1 MHTNWHRA
9 SGRSK
14 SRVSISETWQ
24 RSITPSVA
32 CNTRATA
39 AWQNLQQLSLAPDH
53 KRQIVMA
60 AISGQNTQ
68 VLVINNNSS
77 GTRTRIRAGPTT
89 SMAINLKVRLYLV
102 EHFCPQLAT
111 AAGPLWLS
119 AALSGGSIKRRLTYS
134 TLSPPLLP
142 YRLGSR
148 MYNAINSCHFL
159 KYLTAKQTGKQA
171 AKEQR
176 KGRQKKH
183 KQQRA
188 EETPSTEEASVA
200 IIIII
205 IILIIMIMIIIKLL
219 LFLLGQYFSFV
230 AIGDRA
236 RLFAQQFP
244 RHSYLFM
251 YAPHPLECVCVCV
264 CCPAHPLKSSLII

>member
-1 MHTNWHRA
+1 
-9 SGRSK
+9 
-14 SRVSISETWQ
+14 
-24 RSITPSVA
+24 
-32 CNTRATA
+32 
-39 AWQNLQQLSLAPDH
+39 
-53 KRQIVMA
+53 MA

-102 EHFCPQLAT
+102 EHFCPQTAT

-200 IIIII
+200 IIII
-205 IILIIMIMIIIKLL
+205 LIIMIMIIIKLL

-230 AIGDRA
+230 AIGTA
-236 RLFAQQFP
+236 RV
-244 RHSYLFM
+244 YLPSNSPAILIYLCM
-251 YAPHPLECVCVCV
+251 PHTP
-264 CCPAHPLKSSLII
+264 